1 MATDHGGVF
10 DLGERRVRRMGYG
23 AMRLAGPSAFGPPH
37 DAVEAVA
44 VLREAV
50 AQGVDHIDTSDY
62 YGPYVVN
69 DLIRQALHPYPAGL
83 TLVTKVG
90 YRRGDDRSWIPDPS
104 RETLIASV
112 HENLERLRLD
122 SLDVVNLRLGGP
134 DDDVETP
141 LAVLADLQSQGL
153 IRNLGVSNVSAKQ
166 VRRAQGVAEIVCV
179 QNRYSLVHRVDD
191 ALIDALAAQG
201 IAYTP
206 FYPLSFYSPA
216 QTAALET
223 VARQAG
229 STPMQTALAWM
240 LRRSPN
246 ILLIPGTS
254 SRAHL
259 AENLA
264 APKIV
269 LSEEMLAA
277 LNAVAA
283 T

>member
-1 MATDHGGVF
+1 MTMDHGGVF

-23 AMRLAGPSAFGPPH
+23 AMRLAGPNSFGPPR
-37 DAVEAVA
+37 DAAEAVA

-90 YRRGDDRSWIPDPS
+90 YRRGDDKSWIPDPS
-104 RETLIASV
+104 REALVASV
-112 HENLERLRLD
+112 HENLERLGLAV
-122 SLDVVNLRLGGP
+122 LDVVNLRLSLP
-134 DDDVETP
+134 EDDVATP
-141 LAVLADLQSQGL
+141 LAVLADLQRQSL
-153 IRNLGVSNVSAKQ
+153 IRHLGVSNVSAEQ

-191 ALIDALAAQG
+191 DLIDQLAAQG
-201 IAYTP
+201 VAYTP
-206 FYPLSFYSPA
+206 FFPLSFYSPA
-216 QTAALET
+216 QMAALEA
-223 VARQAG
+223 VAAQSNA
-229 STPMQTALAWM
+229 TPMQTALAWM

-254 SRAHL
+254 SRTHL

-264 APKIV
+264 ATKVV

-277 LNAVAA
+277 LDAVASV
-283 T
+283 